1 MTTPQTFNIKG
12 MHCASC
18 AAIIEKTL
26 KKVDGVH
33 DVAVNYGTETA
44 KIDFDEAKTNPHHL
58 SQTIEP
64 LGYTIAAAHAPT
76 AASMGMSE
84 DEHAAHLGLNQSK
97 TEKLAEVAGR
107 GGARVGG
114 LARGRKWRG
123 RVFFLIG
130 RRGWGWP
137 RSPRRSPP
145 RSSSLRRLP
154 QRTCSLS
161 S

>member
-97 TEKLAEVAGR
+97 REKLAEVAGM
-107 GGARVGG
+107 
-114 LARGRKWRG
+114 
-123 RVFFLIG
+123 
-130 RRGWGWP
+130 
-137 RSPRRSPP
+137 
-145 RSSSLRRLP
+145 RRLP
-154 QRTCSLS
+154 MGALPLAAIAAAGMLFDIAVRFALAPESATLASALGFFTPLGHAHRHRHLG
-161 S
+161 